1 MRTIGG
7 LNEMR
12 ENDKYIKY
20 TNSEKNIPFELGDT
34 DMLFYNLER
43 DMSIALLEKLHEEY
57 LLMGKDENEGEVKS
71 ETNMMLPELPEVGAE
86 FDFLEDVDLMNLD
99 NLQLRRTLY

>member
-1 MRTIGG
+1 MKTIAG
-7 LNEMR
+7 LNDMR

-34 DMLFYNLER
+34 DILFYNLER
-43 DMSIALLEKLHEEY
+43 DMSIALLEKLHDEY
-57 LLMGKDENEGEVKS
+57 LLMSKDENEGEVKS
-71 ETNMMLPELPEVGAE
+71 ETNMMFPEVGE

>member
-1 MRTIGG
+1 MKTLQY

-57 LLMGKDENEGEVKS
+57 LLMSKDENEGEMKNES
-71 ETNMMLPELPEVGAE
+71 DMMLPEVGE

>member
-1 MRTIGG
+1 MKTINN

-57 LLMGKDENEGEVKS
+57 LMMSKDENEGEMKS
-71 ETNMMLPELPEVGAE
+71 ETNNNNMMLPEVGE